1 MSGSAAPAA
10 VSGIPTFGLGT
21 YGRTGPDGLASLR
34 EALSL
39 GYRHLDTAQSYN
51 TEANVGRAVRE
62 SGLAREEVFITTKI
76 ADSNLGRGR
85 LTASLRES
93 LSALGVERA
102 DLTLIH
108 WPSQHDKIPMQ
119 DFLQELLRAKRDGLT
134 RLIGVSNFTI
144 ALLAR
149 AAEIVGAEEI
159 ATNQVE
165 VHPYLQNRK
174 LRAFSDSLGVA
185 TTAYM
190 PLARGRV
197 STDPVMMEIGARR
210 GCTGAQASL
219 AWLVANG
226 MIVIPSARGRAH
238 MASNLGA
245 ADVALTPADIAAIDA
260 LDCGARIID
269 PPMAPDWDA

>member
-1 MSGSAAPAA
+1 MSAKGAPAA
-10 VSGIPTFGLGT
+10 VSAIPTFGLGT
-21 YGRTGPDGLASLR
+21 YGRTGPEGLASLR

-39 GYRHLDTAQSYN
+39 GYRHLDTAQSYH
-51 TEANVGRAVRE
+51 TESNVGRAVRE
-62 SGLAREEVFITTKI
+62 SGLAREDVFITTKI
-76 ADSNLGRGR
+76 ADANLGRGR
-85 LTASLRES
+85 VTASLRES
-93 LSALGVERA
+93 LSALGVERV

-108 WPSQHDKIPMQ
+108 WPSHRDEIPMQ
-119 DFLQELLRAKRDGLT
+119 DFMPELLRAKRDGLT

-149 AAEIVGAEEI
+149 AADIVGAREI

-174 LRAFSDSLGVA
+174 LRAFSESLGVA

-197 STDPVMMEIGARR
+197 STDPVLMEIGARR

-219 AWLVANG
+219 AWLVSKG
-226 MIVIPSARGRAH
+226 MIVIPSARGREH
-238 MASNLGA
+238 MASNLAA

-269 PPMAPDWDA
+269 PPMAPEWDA